1 VLVVSSWPCEY
12 SDVAARKSK
21 RGGARPGAGRPA
33 ILEERRSVTLHIE
46 AAQRERLGQI
56 AEARGVSVSDLI
68 RQAIDAFLRRSR
80 GEKR

>member
-1 VLVVSSWPCEY
+1 
-12 SDVAARKSK
+12 
-21 RGGARPGAGRPA
+21 
-33 ILEERRSVTLHIE
+33 VTLHIE